1 MIKINST
8 RLQSIVDD
16 YKECLQE
23 TIEDYDIC
31 INLTESDKYYRQ
43 LRSAFRDDIK
53 NLYTILEDYLAY
65 SLKTVGVGVS
75 DRVLKD
81 CIDIAVKLS
90 VLDEDFGEFY
100 SSSVGIRN
108 TFSHQYKK
116 PTTKMLLKFFKDNK
130 EKFMDFEKFID
141 KKLEK
146 SLLDSQNTKNIFEVK
161 K

>member
-1 MIKINST
+1 MNST

-31 INLTESDKYYRQ
+31 LNLEEGDKYYRQ

-53 NLYTILEDYLAY
+53 NIYTVLEDYLAY

-81 CIDIAVKLS
+81 CIEIAVKLN
-90 VLDEDFGEFY
+90 VLDKEFGEFY
-100 SSSVGIRN
+100 SKTIGIRN

-116 PTTKMLLKFFKDNK
+116 PTTKILMKFFKDNK
-130 EKFMDFEKFID
+130 EHFMNFESFID
-141 KKLEK
+141 KRLEETLQGNK
-146 SLLDSQNTKNIFEVK
+146 DKKDIFEVK